1 MNNFLEVYKLSK
13 YFPVRSGL
21 LKRKTGYVY
30 AVDQISFSLK
40 EGETLGLVG
49 ESGCGKSTAIRTIL
63 NLITPYSGKV
73 FYKGKNIF
81 ELPFEE
87 MQKIR
92 QNIQIIFQDPFGS
105 LNPRM
110 TVETIIEEPLRT
122 HRIGDRRSRREK
134 IAKILE
140 TVGLLPEHMKRFP
153 HEFSGGQRQRIMF
166 ARALILKPKLIIAD
180 EPVSA
185 LDVSVQAQM
194 LNLLKKLQRE
204 LDLSYIFVSH
214 DLGVVRHISHK
225 VAVMYLGEIVEIAPV
240 TDLYSS
246 PRHPYTISLISSVPV
261 LNPRMK
267 DRKKTIL
274 KGDVPSPRNPPPGC
288 RFHTRCPECMEICR
302 TQKPLARQ
310 IKENH
315 IVSCHLFDDKELW
328 IPREPEN
335 NTQVQ
340 TMEMK
345 EK

>member
-1 MNNFLEVYKLSK
+1 MNNLLEVYKLSK

-21 LKRKTGYVY
+21 LKKKIGYVY

-49 ESGCGKSTAIRTIL
+49 ESGCGKSTAVRTIL
-63 NLITPYSGKV
+63 NLLTPYSGKV
-73 FYKGKNIF
+73 FYKGNNIF
-81 ELPFEE
+81 DLPFEE

-92 QNIQIIFQDPFGS
+92 QDIQIIFQDPFGS

-134 IAKILE
+134 IAEILE

-214 DLGVVRHISHK
+214 DLGVVRYISHK

-240 TDLYSS
+240 TDLYNF

-274 KGDVPSPRNPPPGC
+274 KGDVPSPRNPPSGC
-288 RFHTRCPECMEICR
+288 RFHTRCPECMEVCR
-302 TQKPLARQ
+302 KEKPLARQ
-310 IKENH
+310 IKDQH
-315 IVSCHLFDDKELW
+315 IVSCHLFKDEKLW
-328 IPREPEN
+328 IPQEPDSEPRK
-335 NTQVQ
+335 
-340 TMEMK
+340 MEM
-345 EK
+345 

>member
-21 LKRKTGYVY
+21 LKKRTGYVY
-30 AVDQISFSLK
+30 SVDQISFSMG

-63 NLITPYSGKV
+63 NLITPHSGKV
-73 FYKGKNIF
+73 IYNGRNIF
-81 ELPFEE
+81 DLSFKE

-110 TVETIIEEPLRT
+110 TVEAIIEEPLRT
-122 HRIGDRRSRREK
+122 HRVGDRRSRREK
-134 IAKILE
+134 IAMTLE
-140 TVGLLPEHMKRFP
+140 IVGLLPEHMKRFP

-185 LDVSVQAQM
+185 LDVSVQAQV
-194 LNLLKKLQRE
+194 LNLLKKLQRA
-204 LDLSYIFVSH
+204 LNLSYIFVSH

-225 VAVMYLGEIVEIAPV
+225 VAVMYLGEIVEMAPV
-240 TDLYSS
+240 ADLYNS
-246 PRHPYTISLISSVPV
+246 PKHPYTISLISSVPI
-261 LNPRMK
+261 LDPRMK
-267 DRKKTIL
+267 GRKRIIL

-288 RFHTRCPECMEICR
+288 RFHTRCPECMEICKKE
-302 TQKPLARQ
+302 KPPARQ
-310 IKENH
+310 IKDHH
-315 IVSCHLFDDKELW
+315 IVSCHLFKDGKLW
-328 IPREPEN
+328 VPQEPD
-335 NTQVQ
+335 
-340 TMEMK
+340 
-345 EK
+345 

>member
-1 MNNFLEVYKLSK
+1 MSKFLEVYKLSK
-13 YFPVRSGL
+13 YFPVRTGL
-21 LKRKTGYVY
+21 LKKQTGYVY
-30 AVDQISFSLK
+30 AVDQISFSLG

-63 NLITPYSGKV
+63 NLITPHSGKV
-73 FYKGKNIF
+73 IYQGKNIF
-81 ELPFEE
+81 DLPFKE

-92 QNIQIIFQDPFGS
+92 QDIQIIFQDPFGS

-110 TVETIIEEPLRT
+110 TIEAIVEEPLRT
-122 HRIGDRRSRREK
+122 HGVGDRRSRKEL
-134 IAKILE
+134 IATTLE

-153 HEFSGGQRQRIMF
+153 HEFSGGQRQRIML
-166 ARALILKPKLIIAD
+166 ARALILRPKLIIAD

-194 LNLLKKLQRE
+194 LNLLKKLQRD
-204 LDLSYIFVSH
+204 LNLSYIFVSH

-225 VAVMYLGEIVEIAPV
+225 IAVMYLGEIVETAPKS
-240 TDLYSS
+240 DLYNH
-246 PRHPYTISLISSVPV
+246 PRHPYTMSLISSVPN

-267 DRKKTIL
+267 DRKKKIL
-274 KGDVPSPRNPPPGC
+274 KGDVPSPRNPTRGC
-288 RFHTRCPECMEICR
+288 RFHTRCSECMEICR
-302 TQKPLARQ
+302 TERPLARQ
-310 IKENH
+310 VEENH

-335 NTQVQ
+335 NTKIQ

-345 EK
+345 GQ

>member
-1 MNNFLEVYKLSK
+1 MNNLLEVYKLSK

-30 AVDQISFSLK
+30 AVDQISFSLQG
-40 EGETLGLVG
+40 GETLGLVG

-63 NLITPYSGKV
+63 KLLIPTSGKV
-73 FYKGKNIF
+73 FYKGSDIF
-81 ELPFEE
+81 DLPFKE

-92 QNIQIIFQDPFGS
+92 QEIQIIFQDPFGS

-110 TVETIIEEPLRT
+110 TVEGIIEEPLRT
-122 HRIGDRRSRREK
+122 HHIGDRRSRREK

-185 LDVSVQAQM
+185 LDVSVQAQV
-194 LNLLKKLQRE
+194 LNLLKKLQGD

-225 VAVMYLGEIVEIAPV
+225 VAVMYLGEIVEMAPV
-240 TDLYSS
+240 TDFYNS
-246 PRHPYTISLISSVPV
+246 PRHPYTISLISSVPI
-261 LNPRMK
+261 LDPRMK
-267 DRKKTIL
+267 GRKRIIL

-288 RFHTRCPECMEICR
+288 RFHTRCPECMEMCKKE
-302 TQKPLARQ
+302 KPPARQ
-310 IKENH
+310 IKDHH
-315 IVSCHLFDDKELW
+315 IVSCHLFEDGKLW
-328 IPREPEN
+328 IPQEPD
-335 NTQVQ
+335 
-340 TMEMK
+340 
-345 EK
+345 

>member
-1 MNNFLEVYKLSK
+1 MNNLLEVYKLSK

-30 AVDQISFSLK
+30 AVDQISFSLQG
-40 EGETLGLVG
+40 GETLGLVG

-63 NLITPYSGKV
+63 KLLIPTSGKV
-73 FYKGKNIF
+73 FYKGSDIF
-81 ELPFEE
+81 DLPFKK

-92 QNIQIIFQDPFGS
+92 QEIQIIFQDPFGS

-110 TVETIIEEPLRT
+110 TVEGIIEEPLRT
-122 HRIGDRRSRREK
+122 HHIGDRRSRREK

-185 LDVSVQAQM
+185 LDVSVQAQV
-194 LNLLKKLQRE
+194 LNLLKKLQGD

-225 VAVMYLGEIVEIAPV
+225 VAVMYLGEIVETAPV
-240 TDLYSS
+240 TDFYHS
-246 PRHPYTISLISSVPV
+246 PRHPYTISLISSVPI
-261 LNPRMK
+261 LDPRMK
-267 DRKKTIL
+267 GRKRIIL

-288 RFHTRCPECMEICR
+288 RFHTRCPECMEICKKE
-302 TQKPLARQ
+302 KPPARQ
-310 IKENH
+310 IKDHH
-315 IVSCHLFDDKELW
+315 IVSCHLFEDGKLW
-328 IPREPEN
+328 IPQEPD
-335 NTQVQ
+335 
-340 TMEMK
+340 
-345 EK
+345 

>member
-30 AVDQISFSLK
+30 AVDQISFSLQ

-63 NLITPYSGKV
+63 KLLIPTAGKV
-73 FYKGKNIF
+73 LYKGNNIF
-81 ELPFEE
+81 DLSFKE

-92 QNIQIIFQDPFGS
+92 QDIQIIFQDPFGS

-110 TVETIIEEPLRT
+110 TVEGIIEEPLRT
-122 HRIGDRRSRREK
+122 HHIGDRRSRREK
-134 IAKILE
+134 IAEILK

-185 LDVSVQAQM
+185 LDVSVQAQV
-194 LNLLKKLQRE
+194 LNLLKKLQRA
-204 LDLSYIFVSH
+204 LNLSYIFVSH

-225 VAVMYLGEIVEIAPV
+225 VAVMYLGEIVEMAPV
-240 TDLYSS
+240 ADLYNS
-246 PRHPYTISLISSVPV
+246 PKHPYTISLISSVPI
-261 LNPRMK
+261 LDPRMK
-267 DRKKTIL
+267 GRKRIIL

-288 RFHTRCPECMEICR
+288 RFHTRCPECMEICKKE
-302 TQKPLARQ
+302 KPPARQ
-310 IKENH
+310 IKDHH
-315 IVSCHLFDDKELW
+315 IVSCHLFKDGKLW
-328 IPREPEN
+328 VPQEPD
-335 NTQVQ
+335 
-340 TMEMK
+340 
-345 EK
+345 

>member
-1 MNNFLEVYKLSK
+1 MNNLLEVYKLSK

-21 LKRKTGYVY
+21 LKRKTGCIY
-30 AVDQISFSLK
+30 AVDQISFSLGQ
-40 EGETLGLVG
+40 GETLGLVG

-63 NLITPYSGKV
+63 KLLNPDSGKV
-73 FYKGKNIF
+73 VYKGNNIF
-81 ELPFEE
+81 DLPFKA

-92 QNIQIIFQDPFGS
+92 QDIQIIFQDPFGS

-110 TVETIIEEPLRT
+110 TVEGIIEEPLRT
-122 HRIGDRRSRREK
+122 HHIGDRRSRRKK
-134 IAKILE
+134 IAMILE

-185 LDVSVQAQM
+185 LDVSVQAQV
-194 LNLLKKLQRE
+194 LNLLKKLQGA
-204 LDLSYIFVSH
+204 LNLSYIFVSH

-240 TDLYSS
+240 ADLYNS
-246 PRHPYTISLISSVPV
+246 PKHPYTISLISSVPI

-267 DRKKTIL
+267 GRKRIIL

-288 RFHTRCPECMEICR
+288 RFHTRCSECMAICR
-302 TQKPLARQ
+302 QEKPPARQ
-310 IKENH
+310 IKDHH
-315 IVSCHLFDDKELW
+315 IVSCHLFKDGKLW
-328 IPREPEN
+328 IPQEPD
-335 NTQVQ
+335 
-340 TMEMK
+340 
-345 EK
+345 

>member
-63 NLITPYSGKV
+63 NLLTPHSGKV

-81 ELPFEE
+81 DLPFEE
-87 MQKIR
+87 MQNIR

-134 IAKILE
+134 IAKILK

-194 LNLLKKLQRE
+194 LNLLKKLQKE
-204 LDLSYIFVSH
+204 LNLSYIFVSH
-214 DLGVVRHISHK
+214 DLGVVRHISHH

-240 TDLYSS
+240 ADLYTS
-246 PRHPYTISLISSVPV
+246 PRHPYTISLISSVPI

-267 DRKKTIL
+267 GRKKTVL
-274 KGDVPSPRNPPPGC
+274 KGDVPSPRNPPSGC

-302 TQKPLARQ
+302 KEKPLARQ
-310 IKENH
+310 MKDQH
-315 IVSCHLFDDKELW
+315 IVSCHLFKDRKVW
-328 IPREPEN
+328 TPREPN
-335 NTQVQ
+335 
-340 TMEMK
+340 
-345 EK
+345 

>member
-30 AVDQISFSLK
+30 AVDQISFSLQ

-63 NLITPYSGKV
+63 KLLIPTAGKV
-73 FYKGKNIF
+73 LYKGNNIF
-81 ELPFEE
+81 DLSFKE

-92 QNIQIIFQDPFGS
+92 QDIQIIFQDPFGS

-110 TVETIIEEPLRT
+110 TVEGIIEEPLRT
-122 HRIGDRRSRREK
+122 HHIGDRRSRREK
-134 IAKILE
+134 IAEILK

-185 LDVSVQAQM
+185 LDVSVQAQV
-194 LNLLKKLQRE
+194 LNLLKKLQRA
-204 LDLSYIFVSH
+204 LNLSYIFVSH

-225 VAVMYLGEIVEIAPV
+225 VAVMYLGEIVEMAPV
-240 TDLYSS
+240 ADLYNS
-246 PRHPYTISLISSVPV
+246 PKHPYTISLISSVPI
-261 LNPRMK
+261 LDPRMK
-267 DRKKTIL
+267 GRKRIIL

-288 RFHTRCPECMEICR
+288 RFHTRCPECMEICKKE
-302 TQKPLARQ
+302 KPPAKQ
-310 IKENH
+310 IKDHH
-315 IVSCHLFDDKELW
+315 IVSCHLFKDGKLW
-328 IPREPEN
+328 VPQEPD
-335 NTQVQ
+335 
-340 TMEMK
+340 
-345 EK
+345 

>member
-1 MNNFLEVYKLSK
+1 MNNLLEVYKLSK

-30 AVDQISFSLK
+30 AVDQISFSLQG
-40 EGETLGLVG
+40 GETLGLVG

-63 NLITPYSGKV
+63 KLLIPTSGKV
-73 FYKGKNIF
+73 FYKGSDIF
-81 ELPFEE
+81 DLPFKK

-92 QNIQIIFQDPFGS
+92 QEIQIIFQDPFGS

-110 TVETIIEEPLRT
+110 TVEGIIEEPLRT
-122 HRIGDRRSRREK
+122 HHIGDRRSRREK

-185 LDVSVQAQM
+185 LDVSVQAQV
-194 LNLLKKLQRE
+194 LNLLKKLQGD

-225 VAVMYLGEIVEIAPV
+225 VAVMYLGEIVEMAPV
-240 TDLYSS
+240 TDFYNS
-246 PRHPYTISLISSVPV
+246 PRHPYTISLISSVPI
-261 LNPRMK
+261 LDPRMK
-267 DRKKTIL
+267 GRKRIIL

-288 RFHTRCPECMEICR
+288 RFHTRCPECMEICKKE
-302 TQKPLARQ
+302 KPPARQ
-310 IKENH
+310 IKDHH
-315 IVSCHLFDDKELW
+315 IVSCHLFEDGKLW
-328 IPREPEN
+328 IPQEPD
-335 NTQVQ
+335 
-340 TMEMK
+340 
-345 EK
+345 

>member
-1 MNNFLEVYKLSK
+1 MNNLLEVYKLSK

-21 LKRKTGYVY
+21 LKKKTGYVY
-30 AVDQISFSLK
+30 AVDQISFSLE

-63 NLITPYSGKV
+63 KLLNPDSGKV
-73 FYKGKNIF
+73 FYKGNNIF
-81 ELPFEE
+81 DLPFKE

-110 TVETIIEEPLRT
+110 TVEGIVEEPLRT
-122 HRIGDRRSRREK
+122 HGIGDRRSRREK
-134 IAKILE
+134 ISMALE

-194 LNLLKKLQRE
+194 LNLLKKLQRD
-204 LDLSYIFVSH
+204 LDLTYIFVSH

-225 VAVMYLGEIVEIAPV
+225 VAVMYLGEIVEMASV
-240 TDLYSS
+240 SDLYNS
-246 PRHPYTISLISSVPV
+246 PRHPYTISLISSVPI

-267 DRKKTIL
+267 GRKKIIL
-274 KGDVPSPRNPPPGC
+274 KGDVPSLRNPPPGC
-288 RFHTRCPECMEICR
+288 RFHTRCPECMEICKR
-302 TQKPLARQ
+302 EKPPARQ
-310 IKENH
+310 IKDQH
-315 IVSCHLFDDKELW
+315 IVSCHLFNDGKIW
-328 IPREPEN
+328 VPQEPN
-335 NTQVQ
+335 
-340 TMEMK
+340 
-345 EK
+345 

>member
-1 MNNFLEVYKLSK
+1 MNNLLEVYKLSK

-21 LKRKTGYVY
+21 LKRKTGCIY
-30 AVDQISFSLK
+30 AVDQISFSLGQ
-40 EGETLGLVG
+40 GETLGLVG

-63 NLITPYSGKV
+63 KLLNPDSGKV
-73 FYKGKNIF
+73 VYKGNNIF
-81 ELPFEE
+81 DLPFKA

-92 QNIQIIFQDPFGS
+92 QDIQIIFQDPFGS

-110 TVETIIEEPLRT
+110 TVEGIIEEPLRT
-122 HRIGDRRSRREK
+122 HHIGDRRSRRKK
-134 IAKILE
+134 IAMILE

-185 LDVSVQAQM
+185 LDVSVQAQV
-194 LNLLKKLQRE
+194 LNLLKKLQGA
-204 LDLSYIFVSH
+204 LNLSYIFVSH

-240 TDLYSS
+240 ADLYNS
-246 PRHPYTISLISSVPV
+246 PKHPYTISLISSVPI

-267 DRKKTIL
+267 GRKRIIL

-288 RFHTRCPECMEICR
+288 RFHTRCSECMEICR
-302 TQKPLARQ
+302 QEKPPARQ
-310 IKENH
+310 IKDHH
-315 IVSCHLFDDKELW
+315 IVSCHLFKDGKLW
-328 IPREPEN
+328 IPQEPD
-335 NTQVQ
+335 
-340 TMEMK
+340 
-345 EK
+345 

>member
-30 AVDQISFSLK
+30 AVDQISFSLQ

-63 NLITPYSGKV
+63 KLLIPTAGKV
-73 FYKGKNIF
+73 LYKGNNIF
-81 ELPFEE
+81 DLSFKE

-92 QNIQIIFQDPFGS
+92 QDIQIIFQDPFGS

-110 TVETIIEEPLRT
+110 TVEGIIEEPLRT
-122 HRIGDRRSRREK
+122 HHIGDRRSRREK
-134 IAKILE
+134 IAEILK
-140 TVGLLPEHMKRFP
+140 TVGLLPEHMKRFS

-185 LDVSVQAQM
+185 LDVSVQAQV
-194 LNLLKKLQRE
+194 LNLLKKLQRA
-204 LDLSYIFVSH
+204 LNLSYIFVSH

-225 VAVMYLGEIVEIAPV
+225 VAVMYLGEIVEMAPV
-240 TDLYSS
+240 ADLYNS
-246 PRHPYTISLISSVPV
+246 PKHPYTISLISSVPI
-261 LNPRMK
+261 LDPRMK
-267 DRKKTIL
+267 GRKRIIL

-288 RFHTRCPECMEICR
+288 RFHTRCPECMEICKKE
-302 TQKPLARQ
+302 KPPARQ
-310 IKENH
+310 IKDHH
-315 IVSCHLFDDKELW
+315 IVSCHLFKDGKLW
-328 IPREPEN
+328 VPQEPD
-335 NTQVQ
+335 
-340 TMEMK
+340 
-345 EK
+345 

>member
-30 AVDQISFSLK
+30 AVDQISFSLQ

-63 NLITPYSGKV
+63 KLLIPTAGKV
-73 FYKGKNIF
+73 LYKGNNIF
-81 ELPFEE
+81 DLSFKE

-92 QNIQIIFQDPFGS
+92 QDIQIIFQDPFGS

-110 TVETIIEEPLRT
+110 TVEGIIEEPLRT
-122 HRIGDRRSRREK
+122 HHIGDRRSRREK
-134 IAKILE
+134 IAEILK

-185 LDVSVQAQM
+185 LDVSVQAQV
-194 LNLLKKLQRE
+194 LNLLKKLQRA
-204 LDLSYIFVSH
+204 LNLSYIFVSH

-225 VAVMYLGEIVEIAPV
+225 VAVMYLGEIVELAPV
-240 TDLYSS
+240 ADLYNS
-246 PRHPYTISLISSVPV
+246 PKHPYTISLISSVPI
-261 LNPRMK
+261 LDPRMK
-267 DRKKTIL
+267 GRKRIIL

-288 RFHTRCPECMEICR
+288 RFHTRCPECMEICKKE
-302 TQKPLARQ
+302 KPPARQ
-310 IKENH
+310 IKDHH
-315 IVSCHLFDDKELW
+315 IVSCHLFKDGKLW
-328 IPREPEN
+328 VPQEPD
-335 NTQVQ
+335 
-340 TMEMK
+340 
-345 EK
+345 

>member
-1 MNNFLEVYKLSK
+1 MNNLLEVYKLSK

-30 AVDQISFSLK
+30 AVDQISFSLQG
-40 EGETLGLVG
+40 GETLGLVG

-63 NLITPYSGKV
+63 KLLIPTSGKV
-73 FYKGKNIF
+73 FYKGSDIF
-81 ELPFEE
+81 DLPFKE

-92 QNIQIIFQDPFGS
+92 QEIQIIFQDPFGS

-110 TVETIIEEPLRT
+110 TVEGIIEEPLRT
-122 HRIGDRRSRREK
+122 HHIGDRRSRREK

-185 LDVSVQAQM
+185 LDVSVQAQV
-194 LNLLKKLQRE
+194 LNLLKKLQGD

-225 VAVMYLGEIVEIAPV
+225 VAVMYLGEIVEMAPV
-240 TDLYSS
+240 ADFYNS
-246 PRHPYTISLISSVPV
+246 PRHPYTISLISSVPI
-261 LNPRMK
+261 LDPRMK
-267 DRKKTIL
+267 GRKRIIL

-288 RFHTRCPECMEICR
+288 RFHTRCPECMEICKKE
-302 TQKPLARQ
+302 KPPARQ
-310 IKENH
+310 IKDHH
-315 IVSCHLFDDKELW
+315 IVSCHLFEDGKLW
-328 IPREPEN
+328 IPQEPD
-335 NTQVQ
+335 
-340 TMEMK
+340 
-345 EK
+345 

>member
-1 MNNFLEVYKLSK
+1 MNNLLEVYKLSK

-30 AVDQISFSLK
+30 AVDQISFSLQG
-40 EGETLGLVG
+40 GETLGLVG

-63 NLITPYSGKV
+63 KLLIPTSGKV
-73 FYKGKNIF
+73 FYKGSDIF
-81 ELPFEE
+81 DLPFKE

-92 QNIQIIFQDPFGS
+92 QEIQIIFQDPFGS

-110 TVETIIEEPLRT
+110 TVEGIIEEPLRT
-122 HRIGDRRSRREK
+122 HHIGDRRSRREK

-185 LDVSVQAQM
+185 LDVSVQAQV
-194 LNLLKKLQRE
+194 LNLLKKLQGD

-225 VAVMYLGEIVEIAPV
+225 VAVMYLGEIVEMAPV
-240 TDLYSS
+240 TDFYNS
-246 PRHPYTISLISSVPV
+246 PRHPYTISLISSVPI
-261 LNPRMK
+261 LDPRMK
-267 DRKKTIL
+267 GRKRIIL

-288 RFHTRCPECMEICR
+288 RFHTRCPECMEICKKE
-302 TQKPLARQ
+302 KPPARQ
-310 IKENH
+310 IKDHH
-315 IVSCHLFDDKELW
+315 IVSCHLFEDGKLW
-328 IPREPEN
+328 IPQEPD
-335 NTQVQ
+335 
-340 TMEMK
+340 
-345 EK
+345 

>member
-1 MNNFLEVYKLSK
+1 MNNLLEVYKLSK

-30 AVDQISFSLK
+30 AVDQISFSLQG
-40 EGETLGLVG
+40 GETLGLVG

-63 NLITPYSGKV
+63 KLLIPTSGKV
-73 FYKGKNIF
+73 FYKGSDIF
-81 ELPFEE
+81 DLPFKE

-92 QNIQIIFQDPFGS
+92 QEIQIIFQDPFGS

-110 TVETIIEEPLRT
+110 TVEGIIEEPLRT
-122 HRIGDRRSRREK
+122 HHIGDRRSRREK

-166 ARALILKPKLIIAD
+166 ARALILKPNLIIAD

-185 LDVSVQAQM
+185 LDVSVQAQV
-194 LNLLKKLQRE
+194 LNLLKKLQGD

-225 VAVMYLGEIVEIAPV
+225 VAVMYLGEIVEMAPV
-240 TDLYSS
+240 ADFYNS
-246 PRHPYTISLISSVPV
+246 PRHPYTISLISSVPI
-261 LNPRMK
+261 LDPRMK
-267 DRKKTIL
+267 GRKRIIL

-288 RFHTRCPECMEICR
+288 RFHTRCPECMEICKKE
-302 TQKPLARQ
+302 KPPARQ
-310 IKENH
+310 IKDHH
-315 IVSCHLFDDKELW
+315 IVSCHLFEDGKLW
-328 IPREPEN
+328 IPQEPD
-335 NTQVQ
+335 
-340 TMEMK
+340 
-345 EK
+345 

>member
-1 MNNFLEVYKLSK
+1 MNNLLEVYKLSK

-21 LKRKTGYVY
+21 LKKKTGYVY
-30 AVDQISFSLK
+30 AVDQISFSLE

-63 NLITPYSGKV
+63 KLLNPDSGKV
-73 FYKGKNIF
+73 FYKGNNIF
-81 ELPFEE
+81 DLPFKE

-110 TVETIIEEPLRT
+110 TVEGIVEEPLRT
-122 HRIGDRRSRREK
+122 HGIGDRRSRREK
-134 IAKILE
+134 ISMALE

-194 LNLLKKLQRE
+194 LNLLKKLQRD
-204 LDLSYIFVSH
+204 LDLTYIFVSH

-225 VAVMYLGEIVEIAPV
+225 VAVMYLGEIVEMASV
-240 TDLYSS
+240 SDLYNS
-246 PRHPYTISLISSVPV
+246 PRHPYTISLISSVPI

-267 DRKKTIL
+267 GRKKIIL

-288 RFHTRCPECMEICR
+288 RFHTRCPECMEICKR
-302 TQKPLARQ
+302 EKPPARQ
-310 IKENH
+310 IKDQH
-315 IVSCHLFDDKELW
+315 IVSCHLFEDGKIW
-328 IPREPEN
+328 VPQEPN
-335 NTQVQ
+335 
-340 TMEMK
+340 
-345 EK
+345 